1 MKRLSAIHSILE
13 RLETEIEKQLHK
25 IDTFRQSIL
34 VQAFFCWIAAGV
46 VERKPEYE
54 HSSVLLERIKT
65 EREERSRTRII
76 PRRLSCVAVAA

>member
-25 IDTFRQSIL
+25 IEALRQSIL
-34 VQAFFCWIAAGV
+34 AQAVSGWIAA
-46 VERKPEYE
+46 RNPDNE

-65 EREERSRTRII
+65 EGQERSRARII
-76 PRRLSCVAVAA
+76 PRKLSCVAVAA